1 MHGYNVVQICHL
13 FAKLCSIQ
21 RINHTATT
29 SDTQLLPPILEE
41 CTNIF
46 NIVSTICQEI
56 DEDISVWMK
65 NTRKVSCEQS
75 VFLWGFRSGM
85 TAKKLKSLLQS
96 SHDVF
101 NGEFDVRLVD
111 KSCAIVVFWQPGL
124 SATFLEVMNSEEVCG
139 FLREMVSEGLK
150 AVPYETYKT
159 VCRLGIWEADLIESL
174 VKAMKDPEDYLVE
187 ADPETKPRGIYWS
200 SASMINL
207 DEL

>member
-1 MHGYNVVQICHL
+1 MHGYNVLRISHL
-13 FAKLCSIQ
+13 FAKLCSILK
-21 RINHTATT
+21 ITYSATS
-29 SDTQLLPPILEE
+29 SDNELLPLALEE

-46 NIVSTICQEI
+46 NVFSTSTEEI
-56 DEDISVWMK
+56 NEDISVWTK

-75 VFLWGFRSGM
+75 VFLWGFRRGM
-85 TAKKLKSLLQS
+85 TAGRLKSLLQR

-101 NGEFDVRLVD
+101 SEEFDVRLVD

-139 FLREMVSEGLK
+139 SLREMISEGLR

-159 VCRLGIWEADLIESL
+159 VCRLGIWEADLTESL
-174 VKAMKDPEDYLVE
+174 VKAMEDPDDHLVE
-187 ADPETKPRGIYWS
+187 ANPGTKLREICCS
-200 SASMINL
+200 SDSMIYL